1 MWNPTETAVPPQPS
15 LKSLP
20 LECVMGKERAKK
32 RRVDG
37 DPKTVPDGLADGL
50 AKCWP
55 AEKVDEAL
63 VYWRRI
69 AEALETMNESAAR
82 QSREW
87 LDLDDV
93 AAEMKVSRDTACRI
107 IDSGEM
113 RSKRIVTPKSN
124 GSRALVRVSRKWF
137 NDYMND
143 VEATGAGRDSV
154 SKPRRRRRRDADSN
168 GETEYFS

>member
-1 MWNPTETAVPPQPS
+1 MEPS
-15 LKSLP
+15 GVTVQRQTGLKSFP
-20 LECVMGKERAKK
+20 LECVMGNERAKK
-32 RRVDG
+32 RGVDG

-50 AKCWP
+50 SKCWP
-55 AEKVDEAL
+55 AEKADEAL
-63 VYWRRI
+63 GYLRRI

-82 QSREW
+82 QSQEW
-87 LDLDDV
+87 LDPDDV

-143 VEATGAGRDSV
+143 VETTRAGHDSK

-168 GETEYFS
+168 GETDYFS